1 MCAIVRK
8 YLIILIFLLMAVFWA
23 LPTLLE
29 LRGAGAGWLA
39 WAPEPDNLLWTYV
52 ARALQLLAIVA
63 GLLFLRQAWK
73 QFWRAL
79 AD

>member
-1 MCAIVRK
+1 MRK
-8 YLIILIFLLMAVFWA
+8 YLILLVLSLVTLFWV

-29 LRGAGAGWLA
+29 LRQADKAWLD
-39 WAPEPDNLLWTYV
+39 WMPDTDAELWTYV
-52 ARALQLLAIVA
+52 RLALELLAIVA
-63 GLLFLRQAWK
+63 GLLVLRQAWK

>member
-1 MCAIVRK
+1 MRK
-8 YLIILIFLLMAVFWA
+8 YLTLLVLSLVALFWV

-29 LRGAGAGWLA
+29 LRQADKAWLD
-39 WAPEPDNLLWTYV
+39 WMPDTDAELWTYV
-52 ARALQLLAIVA
+52 RLALELLAIVA
-63 GLLFLRQAWK
+63 GLMVLRQAWK

>member
-1 MCAIVRK
+1 MRK
-8 YLIILIFLLMAVFWA
+8 YLILLVLSLVTLFWV

-29 LRGAGAGWLA
+29 LRQADKAWLD
-39 WAPEPDNLLWTYV
+39 WMPDTDAELWTYV
-52 ARALQLLAIVA
+52 RLALELLAIVA
-63 GLLFLRQAWK
+63 GLLLLRQAWK

>member
-1 MCAIVRK
+1 VRK
-8 YLIILIFLLMAVFWA
+8 YLTLLVLSLVALFWV

-29 LRGAGAGWLA
+29 LRQADKAWLD
-39 WAPEPDNLLWTYV
+39 WMPDTDAELWTYV
-52 ARALQLLAIVA
+52 RLALELLAIVA
-63 GLLFLRQAWK
+63 GLMVLRQAWK

>member
-1 MCAIVRK
+1 MRK
-8 YLIILIFLLMAVFWA
+8 YLTLLVLSLVALFWV

-29 LRGAGAGWLA
+29 LRQADKAWLD
-39 WAPEPDNLLWTYV
+39 WMPDTDAELWTYV
-52 ARALQLLAIVA
+52 RLALALLAIVA
-63 GLLFLRQAWK
+63 GLMVLRQAWK